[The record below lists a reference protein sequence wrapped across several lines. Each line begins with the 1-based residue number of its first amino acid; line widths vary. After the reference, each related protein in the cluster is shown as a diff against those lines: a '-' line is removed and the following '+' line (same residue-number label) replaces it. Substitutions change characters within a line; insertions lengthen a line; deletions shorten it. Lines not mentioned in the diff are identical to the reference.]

1 MHEITIISGK
11 GGTGKTSVTAAFA
24 RLVGSS
30 VICDLDVDASD
41 LPLLLSPQI
50 DETMEFRAGKVA
62 VLDKEACPEC
72 GVCLRYC
79 RFGAIMD
86 GEDGIILD
94 TTRCE
99 GCGVCAYFCRPG
111 AISMADRLSGHWFR
125 SRTQAGPMLH
135 AALLPGEENSGKLIA
150 LLRREAAALAER
162 DGFKLILSDGPP
174 GIGCPVIS
182 SISGTGYVVIVTE
195 PTPSGVH
202 DLKRAADLC
211 DHFRR
216 PVGII
221 LNKADLDRDHAAK
234 VEALC
239 RERGYPVLA
248 SIPFEPAVMQALVR
262 GRTLLDVSE
271 AGVAAAI
278 TDAWNTLLPY
288 AERARRTDVP

>member
-1 MHEITIISGK
+1 M
-11 GGTGKTSVTAAFA
+11 
-24 RLVGSS
+24 
-30 VICDLDVDASD
+30 
-41 LPLLLSPQI
+41 
-50 DETMEFRAGKVA
+50 
-62 VLDKEACPEC
+62 
-72 GVCLRYC
+72 
-79 RFGAIMD
+79 
-86 GEDGIILD
+86 
-94 TTRCE
+94 
-99 GCGVCAYFCRPG
+99 
-111 AISMADRLSGHWFR
+111 
-125 SRTQAGPMLH
+125 
-135 AALLPGEENSGKLIA
+135 LPGEENSGKLIA
-150 LLRREAAALAER
+150 LLRREAAVLAER

-202 DLKRAADLC
+202 DLTRAADLR
-211 DHFRR
+211 DHFHR

-248 SIPFEPAVMQALVR
+248 RIPFEPAVMQALVN

-278 TDAWNTLLPY
+278 TDAWNTLLPC
-288 AERARRTDVP
+288 AERARQTDVP